1 MAYLLLKVPLP
12 RFASF
17 PCKLHN
23 YFAEITIGYFA
34 DLNSLSV
41 FLLCISLLIRTHIC
55 ACILS
60 GLTYILVPFFKLYYF
75 AYIIFLGDQN
85 HISCFFYN

>member
-1 MAYLLLKVPLP
+1 MAYLLLKVHLP

-17 PCKLHN
+17 PCNLHN

-41 FLLCISLLIRTHIC
+41 FFTLYLSPYTHTHMCMYLIRFNLH
-55 ACILS
+55 LS
-60 GLTYILVPFFKLYYF
+60 SFLQALLFCLHYFFR
-75 AYIIFLGDQN
+75 
-85 HISCFFYN
+85 